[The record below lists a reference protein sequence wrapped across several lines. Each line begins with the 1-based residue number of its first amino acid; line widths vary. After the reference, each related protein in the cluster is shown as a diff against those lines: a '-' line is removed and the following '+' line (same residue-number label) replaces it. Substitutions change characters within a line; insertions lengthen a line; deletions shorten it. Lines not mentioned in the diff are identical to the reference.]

1 MFGALGNPVTQL
13 HRTSTEEMQLDA
25 YDLKPGEFAAIERKE
40 IERLIIQPSI

>member
-1 MFGALGNPVTQL
+1 MFGALGNLVTQL

-25 YDLKPGEFAAIERKE
+25 YDLEPGEFAPIERKD